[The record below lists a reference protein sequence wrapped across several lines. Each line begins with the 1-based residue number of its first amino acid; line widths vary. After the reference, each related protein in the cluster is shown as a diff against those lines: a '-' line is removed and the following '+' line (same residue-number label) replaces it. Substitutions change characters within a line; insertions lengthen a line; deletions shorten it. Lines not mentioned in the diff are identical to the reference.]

1 MCIRDSFGCGAQA
14 VMTGEGPVKNLV
26 DHIVDPFGA
35 NMLVNFQNVGGVSPF

>member
-1 MCIRDSFGCGAQA
+1 
-14 VMTGEGPVKNLV
+14 MTGEGPVKNLV